1 MKAFDT
7 ISHNLLLEKLDKY
20 GVRGLS
26 NIWIKSY
33 LSNRLIQVKCQ
44 TLSCNKIET
53 SNQYQIKHGTPQGS
67 CLGPLLFN
75 LFCNDLYLN
84 VEHCNLIMFADDTTL
99 YASHRNITYLN
110 HILQHDLTNLENWF
124 VANKLSLNTS
134 KTFGMKFWHS
144 PNINTKELNL
154 TLNQTSIPLVSSTK
168 FLGVN
173 IDNKLTWTE
182 HINNIITKISVNKNL
197 IGRSRNLLSIQA
209 KKCIYYAHIY
219 SHLAYAVTVWGNSVT
234 SKQKKNI
241 ETIQKFCIRAI

>member
-1 MKAFDT
+1 
-7 ISHNLLLEKLDKY
+7 
-20 GVRGLS
+20 
-26 NIWIKSY
+26 
-33 LSNRLIQVKCQ
+33 
-44 TLSCNKIET
+44 
-53 SNQYQIKHGTPQGS
+53 
-67 CLGPLLFN
+67 
-75 LFCNDLYLN
+75 
-84 VEHCNLIMFADDTTL
+84 MFADDTTL
-99 YASHRNITYLN
+99 YASHRNTTYLN
-110 HILQHDLTNLENWF
+110 HILQYDLTNLENWF
-124 VANKLSLNTS
+124 AANKLSLNTS

-144 PNINTKELNL
+144 PNSNTKELNL

-168 FLGVN
+168 FLGVT

-241 ETIQKFCIRAI
+241 ETIQKFCIRAILNKPKNYPTINLFKTLRIMRFTEIIEYELC